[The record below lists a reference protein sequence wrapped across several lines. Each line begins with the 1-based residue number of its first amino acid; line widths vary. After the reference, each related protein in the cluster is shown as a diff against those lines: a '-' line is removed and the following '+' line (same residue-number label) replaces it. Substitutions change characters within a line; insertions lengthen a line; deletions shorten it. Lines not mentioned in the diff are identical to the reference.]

1 MLVIIS
7 FMVHNLVFLSS
18 LLDILYY
25 LTLHL
30 NTFRKIEN
38 PFYHLFSASAKRMSL
53 YDISSLQMLLM
64 AVNPDKGSTALM
76 ILRR

>member
-30 NTFRKIEN
+30 NTFQKNEN

-64 AVNPDKGSTALM
+64 AVNPDEGPTALM

>member
-7 FMVHNLVFLSS
+7 FMVHNLVFISS

>member
-25 LTLHL
+25 ITLHL

>member
-1 MLVIIS
+1 
-7 FMVHNLVFLSS
+7 MVHNLVFLSS

-30 NTFRKIEN
+30 NTFQKNEN
-38 PFYHLFSASAKRMSL
+38 PFYQLFSASAKRMSL

-64 AVNPDKGSTALM
+64 AVNPDECPTALM